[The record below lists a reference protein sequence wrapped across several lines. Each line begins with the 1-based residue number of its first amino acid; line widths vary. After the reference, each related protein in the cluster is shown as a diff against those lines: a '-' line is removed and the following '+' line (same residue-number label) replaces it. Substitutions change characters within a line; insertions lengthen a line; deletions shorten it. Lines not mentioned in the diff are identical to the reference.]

1 MANNKLR
8 GPFYLDRVAAND
20 PRGYIVIDDI
30 SGNRAITIGY
40 TEHPT
45 GTSLET
51 LLTDGDKRNYKVYK
65 ALLTQTS
72 TGAPTATVLE
82 NNIGNIVWARTSE
95 GIYTGTLSG
104 AFVANKTFMP
114 KVLSAA
120 QGETAAEDL
129 ITATRTSA
137 NVITVNTTADGKL
150 SGTPIEIQVYI
161 VIDDISGN

>member
-95 GIYTGTLSG
+95 GIYTGNSLLV
-104 AFVANKTFMP
+104 AFVSQNKTFNSP
-114 KVLSAA
+114 KSTLVVS
-120 QGETAAEDL
+120 
-129 ITATRTSA
+129 TR
-137 NVITVNTTADGKL
+137 
-150 SGTPIEIQVYI
+150 
-161 VIDDISGN
+161 